1 MGRSTDLRTGHI
13 RSGDEPTHAR
23 SALRM
28 RLWLTIFGLV
38 NGIAGV
44 IVFYLLGSTPFM
56 VAFAVFGLISAVNLT
71 VVARH
76 IRQGAHYQPGRT
88 IPPYRPVED
97 SGPVEPR
104 EPRKPPSEQTRRR
117 RYFALMILCLLL
129 IIFAWEVVRFYSV
142 AAAGVMTLIA
152 ALIPPFAA
160 IITNANSPIIRG
172 GGEREDEGEGDPG
185 EDKESETGDE

>member
-28 RLWLTIFGLV
+28 RLWLTIFGLA

-44 IVFYLLGSTPFM
+44 IVFHLLGSTPFM
-56 VAFAVFGLISAVNLT
+56 VAFAAFGLISAVNLL

-97 SGPVEPR
+97 SEPVEPP

-129 IIFAWEVVRFYSV
+129 IIFAWGVVRFYSV
-142 AAAGVMTLIA
+142 AAAGAMTLVA

-172 GGEREDEGEGDPG
+172 GGEWEDEGDEDPG
-185 EDKESETGDE
+185 DETGDE